1 MRRSYPSIRAVL
13 AGALLAAVAL
23 LLLAIFRRVAAGAK
37 ETAASEIDGSMSE
50 PEAPARAREAGP
62 VPSPV
67 FLDGRP
73 FPRPEEGAH
82 AATLP
87 EPRRWVFVSPEA
99 APDGDGTRARPL
111 RELQASLESLG
122 PGDRLTLLPGAYAG
136 PFTIGE
142 GCRDGAEGSPIQV
155 VAEDGAVLRAHG
167 DGAVLTVAR
176 GFWSFQGI
184 AIEPG
189 DSSSFSGVHLSPA
202 AHDVVFDLARLR
214 GGKGPGIGIGQGA
227 RRITISRCD
236 IGGFW
241 RGGAKVSHGIQVSAR
256 VHELTV
262 AGNTIHG
269 NQGCGMFVAGPRG
282 KGKGMA
288 SFIEKLTI
296 VGNTFHGDG
305 MHGVKIRGGSREVR
319 IADNRFWDYR
329 PFRSSRGAAILI
341 YPNIRDAVI
350 EGNHIADSS
359 IGVHLGTTEPGT
371 GVTLLG
377 PRNIGILRNYFEC
390 GGLTGSVAIS
400 VNSGTDVR
408 IHNNVIDRCGEGL
421 DLRALPPAGSF
432 SIANNLFLSPALAF
446 ALADP
451 AVLEIFDHNLVAA
464 EPRGARARVRGEMRE
479 VAGYAADGRN
489 PAAMVRGPLALSGRD
504 LALVAGPDV
513 VDRGRVFEEEPFL
526 GAAPDLGVAER

>member
-1 MRRSYPSIRAVL
+1 VSRLPSVR
-13 AGALLAAVAL
+13 ALLAGTLLAAAAL
-23 LLLAIFRRVAAGAK
+23 LLVPVFRRGAATVE
-37 ETAASEIDGSMSE
+37 ETAAPEVDGSASE
-50 PEAPARAREAGP
+50 SEAPDRAREPGP
-62 VPSPV
+62 IPLPV
-67 FLDGRP
+67 FLGGRP
-73 FPRPEEGAH
+73 FPRLEENAH
-82 AATLP
+82 ASALP
-87 EPRRWVFVSPEA
+87 EPRRSVFVSPEA
-99 APDGDGTRARPL
+99 APGGDGTRARPL
-111 RELQASLESLG
+111 SKLQASLESLG
-122 PGDRLTLLPGAYAG
+122 PGDRLTLLPGAYGG
-136 PFTIGE
+136 PFTVGE
-142 GCRDGAEGSPIQV
+142 TCRDGTEGSPIQV

-176 GFWSFQGI
+176 GHWSFQGI
-184 AIEPG
+184 VVEPG
-189 DSSSFSGVHLSPA
+189 SSTSFSGVLLAPA
-202 AHDVVFDLARLR
+202 AHDVVFDLGRLK
-214 GGKGPGIGIGQGA
+214 GGKGPGIGIAQGA

-236 IGGFW
+236 ISGFW

-256 VHELTV
+256 VHGLTV

-282 KGKGMA
+282 KGKGMG

-329 PFRSSRGAAILI
+329 PFRNSRGAAILI
-341 YPNIRDAVI
+341 YPNVRDTVI

-359 IGVHLGTTEPGT
+359 IGVHLGTGEPGT
-371 GVTLLG
+371 GITLLG
-377 PRNIGILRNYFEC
+377 PRGIGILRNYFEC
-390 GGLTGSVAIS
+390 GGLPGSVAVS

-408 IHNNVIDRCGEGL
+408 IHNNVIDRCAEGL

-432 SIANNLFLSPALAF
+432 SIANNLFLSPGLAF

-464 EPRGARARVRGEMRE
+464 GPRSARARVRGEMRE

-504 LALVAGPDV
+504 LASVAGPDV